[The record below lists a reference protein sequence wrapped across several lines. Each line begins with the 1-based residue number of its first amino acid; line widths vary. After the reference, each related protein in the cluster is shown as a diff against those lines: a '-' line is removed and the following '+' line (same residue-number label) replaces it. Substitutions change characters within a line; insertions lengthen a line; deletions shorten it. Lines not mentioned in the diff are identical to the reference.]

1 MNVSRIIEKMIEC
14 SKGNLHDIDHFIR
27 VWTYAK
33 MIGELE
39 NLDSST
45 QYILEI
51 AAIIHDIAC
60 PLCREKYGNTN
71 GKYQEIEG
79 IALVRDFLSD
89 IKISDEQIERVV
101 YLVGHHHTL
110 DHVDGKDYMILL
122 EADFIANASENGYE
136 MRTIKSFIDHTMWT
150 ESGKR
155 IAKKVFCIQN

>member
-1 MNVSRIIEKMIEC
+1 M
-14 SKGNLHDIDHFIR
+14 
-27 VWTYAK
+27 
-33 MIGELE
+33 
-39 NLDSST
+39 
-45 QYILEI
+45 
-51 AAIIHDIAC
+51 
-60 PLCREKYGNTN
+60 
-71 GKYQEIEG
+71 
-79 IALVRDFLSD
+79 VRDFLSD